1 MFKDKFKE
9 SFKLLPLKLRL
20 GFFNIVFYSILISIF
35 EFFSI
40 ASLPILLGSLLNFN
54 ENSNFEYFEIIK
66 LNSYLFELFNFER
79 IIIFIG
85 IIFFLKFL
93 LSIIF
98 FYQESIYRKR
108 VCDYFR
114 TELFKNF
121 MKLNY
126 LDQINY
132 KKGDLLKRILSDPS
146 SLSSLL
152 ISYINILKDFLIV
165 SIIILFMFIFNYE
178 ITLIS
183 ALIIIFLSVIFTFL
197 FKTKIKIWGDEDQKL
212 RSELNITTDNSFSSS
227 KEIKVMGFQQ
237 KFIKLFSN
245 LVQNQSTLDF
255 KNRFVIR
262 LPRVIFEILII
273 LFVLFFLFFSKD
285 IQLNINSYLIQ
296 ISVYLY
302 AFARILPSANAV
314 VSNITS
320 TYYFIPSVDFI
331 QEGLKIASN
340 KENNNKD
347 NNIKND
353 FNNFNS
359 IFFRNVSVNYKDK
372 NLIRDVNFS
381 IHRNKINI
389 IKGPSGV
396 GKSTCLNILTG
407 LIKQSHGEISFD
419 GKSTILYEN
428 NLWQKNLGY
437 LTQSN
442 YLFNTSIM
450 ENITF
455 QNDFEKIDQ
464 EKFNFSL
471 ELSNLNKVF
480 DLKKIKNFI
489 VGINGNKVSGGQAQ
503 KILFARSLYFGKN
516 ILILDEPTSGL
527 DDVSKEEMISS
538 FKILVRNHD
547 YTVILSTH
555 ENFKNLD
562 CNIIELNNKINQ
574 I

>member
-20 GFFNIVFYSILISIF
+20 GFFYIVFYSILISIF

-66 LNSYLFELFNFER
+66 LNSYLVELFNFER

-98 FYQESIYRKR
+98 FYQESIYRKK

-114 TELFKNF
+114 IELFKNF
-121 MKLNY
+121 MELNY

-152 ISYINILKDFLIV
+152 ICYINILKDFLIV

-245 LVQNQSTLDF
+245 LVQNQGTLDF

-273 LFVLFFLFFSKD
+273 LSILFFLFFSKD
-285 IQLNINSYLIQ
+285 IQLNINSYLVQ

-419 GKSTILYEN
+419 GKSTMLYEN

-555 ENFKNLD
+555 ESFKNLD